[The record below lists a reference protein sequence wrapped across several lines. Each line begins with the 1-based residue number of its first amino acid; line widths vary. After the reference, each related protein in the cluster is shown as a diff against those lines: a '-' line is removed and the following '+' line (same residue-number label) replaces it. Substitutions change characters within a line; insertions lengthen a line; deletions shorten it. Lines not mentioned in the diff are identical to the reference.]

1 MSECTES
8 MLKIDSDWE
17 SLLASGSKDSAAFAR
32 TVSPFAADEG
42 LCVEYAEDGVVPTI
56 VLSNSEAVRPASKSR
71 RKKDLAVRVR
81 IKLRIDSGKTYE
93 LYADRMVAPNGSWK
107 CALDSRF
114 LGSKFFKKLAKG
126 SMLRVRTYI
135 DDEASTT
142 VFSLSGAAQALRR
155 AQMIC
160 RELGSAN
167 EFFRDDEP
175 IGINIRLRK
184 PFKEEEEPQEEE
196 HAEAEDLENDD

>member
-8 MLKIDSDWE
+8 LLKIDSDWE
-17 SLLASGSKDSAAFAR
+17 SLLASDPKESAACAR

-42 LCVEYAEDGVVPTI
+42 LRVEFRRRGEVPVL
-56 VLSNSEAVRPASKSR
+56 VLSNSRALRSPSKSR

-93 LYADRMVAPNGSWK
+93 LYADRMVAPNGEWK

-126 SMLRVRTYI
+126 SMLRVRTYL
-135 DDEASTT
+135 DDEASTS
-142 VFSLSGAAQALRR
+142 VFSLLGSSSALRR
-155 AQMIC
+155 AAMIC
-160 RELGSAN
+160 REFADAE

-175 IGINIRLRK
+175 IGVNIRLRK
-184 PFKEEEEPQEEE
+184 PFKEEEEREE
-196 HAEAEDLENDD
+196 DDASDEVEGGSDD